1 MPPIGPSKIG
11 KYEVEERVGEG
22 AMGVVY
28 RACDPVL
35 KRRVAIKV
43 MSDAF
48 AQNDD
53 LRARFLR
60 EAQAAGSLQHPNVI
74 TIYDF
79 GEVDGHPYIAMEF
92 VEGQD
97 VAELLAHQV
106 PLTTIHK
113 LDIAID
119 VLQGLA
125 FAHKRG
131 IVHRDIK
138 PANIRVDAD
147 GKARIM
153 DFGVAHLASSDMTRT
168 GVMIGTP
175 SYMAP
180 EQIVGG
186 EIGPQTDIFSVG
198 AVLYELLTGARPFAG
213 GPLQAVMYRVLSEAP
228 LPLEVSA
235 PGLPARLNEILM
247 RALDKDPDK
256 RYATALDMAN
266 DLLAVRASLDTSA
279 SSHAT
284 LSLRATIESALD
296 YRRTSEFKRARRRRV
311 AFSGIGVAAA
321 AALMLSGWF
330 LARRGMNTRDAAS
343 DATRQSPPPVAAPS
357 PTLAGGTLP
366 SPGERPSTTD
376 SAAGATPATGSRSAS
391 RPKADPPRPLPNEKR
406 AASAVTAP
414 GSKPRV
420 QEPASQSANQPATA
434 AVSPP
439 PPRITPAAPQVT
451 GNAPANGAAPNTTS
465 TANVPPPS
473 APQPNTSAANSST
486 TSAANANPASA
497 PAEIGT
503 VVEAYARAIE
513 SRDMAEL
520 RRAYATI
527 TSAQASAFSDF
538 FKSTRDLRATLA
550 VKGLQ
555 VDGNRATAHVSGT
568 YEFTTSSGRD
578 QRQPVSFDAEF
589 RHDAGGWKLVVVR

>member
-1 MPPIGPSKIG
+1 
-11 KYEVEERVGEG
+11 
-22 AMGVVY
+22 
-28 RACDPVL
+28 
-35 KRRVAIKV
+35 
-43 MSDAF
+43 
-48 AQNDD
+48 
-53 LRARFLR
+53 
-60 EAQAAGSLQHPNVI
+60 
-74 TIYDF
+74 
-79 GEVDGHPYIAMEF
+79 
-92 VEGQD
+92 
-97 VAELLAHQV
+97 
-106 PLTTIHK
+106 
-113 LDIAID
+113 
-119 VLQGLA
+119 
-125 FAHKRG
+125 
-131 IVHRDIK
+131 
-138 PANIRVDAD
+138 
-147 GKARIM
+147 
-153 DFGVAHLASSDMTRT
+153 
-168 GVMIGTP
+168 
-175 SYMAP
+175 
-180 EQIVGG
+180 
-186 EIGPQTDIFSVG
+186 
-198 AVLYELLTGARPFAG
+198 LLTGARPFAG

-266 DLLAVRASLDTSA
+266 DLLAVRASLDTAS

-296 YRRTSEFKRARRRRV
+296 LRRTSEFKRARRRRV
-311 AFSGIGVAAA
+311 AFSGVGVAAA
-321 AALMLSGWF
+321 AVLMLSGWF
-330 LARRGMNTRDAAS
+330 LARRGMNAHDTAS
-343 DATRQSPPPVAAPS
+343 DTARQSSPPVAAPS

-366 SPGERPSTTD
+366 SPGERPNTTD

-391 RPKADPPRPLPNEKR
+391 RQKADPPRPLPNEKR
-406 AASAVTAP
+406 AASTVTAS

-420 QEPASQSANQPATA
+420 QEPASQPANQPAAAAA

-439 PPRITPAAPQVT
+439 PPRIIPAAPQVT
-451 GNAPANGAAPNTTS
+451 GNAPTNGAAPNTTA

-486 TSAANANPASA
+486 PSAASANPASA

-503 VVEAYARAIE
+503 VVDAYARAIE

>member
-1 MPPIGPSKIG
+1 
-11 KYEVEERVGEG
+11 
-22 AMGVVY
+22 MGVVY

-53 LRARFLR
+53 LRERFLR

-113 LDIAID
+113 LGIAID

-153 DFGVAHLASSDMTRT
+153 DFGVAHLASSDMTRS

-180 EQIVGG
+180 EQIIGG
-186 EIGPQTDIFSVG
+186 EISPQTDIFSVG
-198 AVLYELLTGARPFAG
+198 AVLYELLTGARPFSG
-213 GPLQAVMYRVLSEAP
+213 GPLQAVMYRVLSEPP
-228 LPLEVSA
+228 LPLDVSA
-235 PGLPARLNEILM
+235 PALPSRLNDIVM
-247 RALDKDPDK
+247 RALAKDPDK

-266 DLLAVRASLDTSA
+266 DLLAVRASLDTSS

-296 YRRTSEFKRARRRRV
+296 LLAARAWPGISS
-311 AFSGIGVAAA
+311 SGI
-321 AALMLSGWF
+321 
-330 LARRGMNTRDAAS
+330 
-343 DATRQSPPPVAAPS
+343 
-357 PTLAGGTLP
+357 
-366 SPGERPSTTD
+366 
-376 SAAGATPATGSRSAS
+376 
-391 RPKADPPRPLPNEKR
+391 
-406 AASAVTAP
+406 
-414 GSKPRV
+414 
-420 QEPASQSANQPATA
+420 
-434 AVSPP
+434 
-439 PPRITPAAPQVT
+439 
-451 GNAPANGAAPNTTS
+451 TS
-465 TANVPPPS
+465 
-473 APQPNTSAANSST
+473 
-486 TSAANANPASA
+486 
-497 PAEIGT
+497 
-503 VVEAYARAIE
+503 
-513 SRDMAEL
+513 M
-520 RRAYATI
+520 
-527 TSAQASAFSDF
+527 
-538 FKSTRDLRATLA
+538 
-550 VKGLQ
+550 
-555 VDGNRATAHVSGT
+555 
-568 YEFTTSSGRD
+568 
-578 QRQPVSFDAEF
+578 
-589 RHDAGGWKLVVVR
+589 